1 MGIVRGFRTWTLTAL
16 GMMALVTQFSD
27 ANAADAGARES
38 VALAP
43 TRAVLVLIPGAAA
56 KQELSEHR
64 PRTVDP
70 TSPAEAALVRDCANG
85 ESQGPLASRGFLW
98 SFATQAWRVALHP
111 VAVSVHEELLKY
123 ARVSDATA
131 SGDYYRGGDLTG
143 SAAPLNSRINCV
155 RFTRFAAVD
164 SDADEVALDFVA
176 SVQLDAA
183 HDAILLRPLRLYIGQ
198 GGAKSVDGHYAVA
211 VSVRADA
218 VWRDEFSGHHAQ
230 VFEQTLLTQSVDLK
244 PGAYLKYYATDAASG
259 TRVPVVPTSFGADR
273 TRDFGRAEFGVKVA
287 ELGTPP
293 ETLKLLAEMLPDPN
307 EKVGQLLIAAAMAGS
322 GAK

>member
-1 MGIVRGFRTWTLTAL
+1 MAIGRRFRVWTLTAL
-16 GMMALVTQFSD
+16 GIVLAAHGSD
-27 ANAADAGARES
+27 SDAADAGERQS
-38 VALAP
+38 MTLAP
-43 TRAVLVLIPGAAA
+43 TRTVLVLIPGAGA
-56 KQELSEHR
+56 KQALSEHR

-85 ESQGPLASRGFLW
+85 ETQGPLASRGFLW

-131 SGDYYRGGDLTG
+131 SGDYYRGGDVTG

-164 SDADEVALDFVA
+164 SDTDEVALDFVA

-183 HDAILLRPLRLYIGQ
+183 HDAILLRPLRLHIGQ
-198 GGAKSVDGHYAVA
+198 AGAKSVDGHYAVA

-218 VWRDEFSGHHAQ
+218 VWRDEFSGHHALI
-230 VFEQTLLTQSVDLK
+230 FEQTLLTQSVDLK
-244 PGAYLKYYATDAASG
+244 PGAYLKYYAADGASG
-259 TRVPVVPTSFGADR
+259 TRVPIVPISFGADR
-273 TRDFGRAEFGVKVA
+273 TRDFGRAEFGVRVA

-293 ETLKLLAEMLPDPN
+293 QTLKLLAEMLPDPN
-307 EKVGQLLIAAAMAGS
+307 EKVSQLLIAAAAAGA
-322 GAK
+322 GVQ

>member
-1 MGIVRGFRTWTLTAL
+1 MAIRRGFTAWTLTA
-16 GMMALVTQFSD
+16 MAVAAQGSD
-27 ANAADAGARES
+27 AVAADPAERES
-38 VALAP
+38 VTLAP
-43 TRAVLVLIPGAAA
+43 TRAVLVLIAGTAA
-56 KQELSEHR
+56 KQALSEHR
-64 PRTVDP
+64 PRTLDP

-85 ESQGPLASRGFLW
+85 ENQGSQASRGFLW

-111 VAVSVHEELLKY
+111 VAVAVHEELLKY

-143 SAAPLNSRINCV
+143 SGAPLNSRISCI
-155 RFTRFAAVD
+155 RFTRFAGVD

-218 VWRDEFSGHHAQ
+218 VWREEFAGHHAQ
-230 VFEQTLLTQSVDLK
+230 IFEQTLITQSVDLK

-259 TRVPVVPTSFGADR
+259 TRVPIVPTSFGADR
-273 TRDFGRAEFGVKVA
+273 TRDFGRAEFGVRVA

-293 ETLKLLAEMLPDPN
+293 ETLNLLAEMLPDPN
-307 EKVGQLLIAAAMAGS
+307 EKVGQLLIAAAAAGA

>member
-1 MGIVRGFRTWTLTAL
+1 MAIGRGITAWTLAA
-16 GMMALVTQFSD
+16 MAVAAQCPD
-27 ANAADAGARES
+27 AVAADPAERES
-38 VALAP
+38 VTLAP
-43 TRAVLVLIPGAAA
+43 TRAVLVLIPGTAA
-56 KQELSEHR
+56 KQAMSEHR
-64 PRTVDP
+64 PRTIDP
-70 TSPAEAALVRDCANG
+70 TSPAEVALVRDCANG
-85 ESQGPLASRGFLW
+85 ESQGPQASRGFLW

-111 VAVSVHEELLKY
+111 VAVAVHEELLKY

-143 SAAPLNSRINCV
+143 SAAPLNNRISCI
-155 RFTRFAAVD
+155 RFTRFAEVD
-164 SDADEVALDFVA
+164 SDADEVALDLVA

-218 VWRDEFSGHHAQ
+218 VWREEFSGHHAQ
-230 VFEQTLLTQSVDLK
+230 IFEQTLLTQSVDLK
-244 PGAYLKYYATDAASG
+244 PGAYLKYYATDAAGG
-259 TRVPVVPTSFGADR
+259 TRVPIIPTSFGADR
-273 TRDFGRAEFGVKVA
+273 TRDFGRAEFGVRVA

-307 EKVGQLLIAAAMAGS
+307 EKVGQLLIAAAAAGA
-322 GAK
+322 GVK

>member
-1 MGIVRGFRTWTLTAL
+1 MAIGRGFAAWTLTA
-16 GMMALVTQFSD
+16 MAVAVAVQCSG
-27 ANAADAGARES
+27 AAAADPAERES
-38 VALAP
+38 VTLAP
-43 TRAVLVLIPGAAA
+43 TRAVLVLIPGTAARQA
-56 KQELSEHR
+56 MSEHR
-64 PRTVDP
+64 PRAVDP

-85 ESQGPLASRGFLW
+85 ESQGPQASRGFLW

-111 VAVSVHEELLKY
+111 VAVAVHEELLKY

-131 SGDYYRGGDLTG
+131 SADYYRGGDLTG
-143 SAAPLNSRINCV
+143 STAPLNSRISCL
-155 RFTRFAAVD
+155 RFTRFAGAESD
-164 SDADEVALDFVA
+164 SDEVAVDFVA

-218 VWRDEFSGHHAQ
+218 VWREEFSGHHAQ
-230 VFEQTLLTQSVDLK
+230 IFEQTLLTQSVDLK
-244 PGAYLKYYATDAASG
+244 PGAYLKYYATDPAASG
-259 TRVPVVPTSFGADR
+259 TRVPIIPTSFGADR
-273 TRDFGRAEFGVKVA
+273 TRDFGRAEFGVRVA

-307 EKVGQLLIAAAMAGS
+307 EKVGQLLIAAAAAGA